1 MQTYIL
7 FFIKEEYLDK
17 FSYEYLVGILNSSV
31 YDKYFKITAK
41 KMSKNIYDYYPNKV
55 MKIRIFR
62 DNNYEEIENLSKQI
76 ISILL
81 NKSIDKGKVEK
92 LQIKMDNLI
101 MDSLGI

>member
-1 MQTYIL
+1 
-7 FFIKEEYLDK
+7 
-17 FSYEYLVGILNSSV
+17 
-31 YDKYFKITAK
+31 AK

>member
-1 MQTYIL
+1 
-7 FFIKEEYLDK
+7 
-17 FSYEYLVGILNSSV
+17 
-31 YDKYFKITAK
+31 
-41 KMSKNIYDYYPNKV
+41 

>member
-1 MQTYIL
+1 
-7 FFIKEEYLDK
+7 
-17 FSYEYLVGILNSSV
+17 
-31 YDKYFKITAK
+31 
-41 KMSKNIYDYYPNKV
+41 MSKNIYDYYPNKV

>member
-1 MQTYIL
+1 
-7 FFIKEEYLDK
+7 
-17 FSYEYLVGILNSSV
+17 SSV

>member
-1 MQTYIL
+1 
-7 FFIKEEYLDK
+7 
-17 FSYEYLVGILNSSV
+17 
-31 YDKYFKITAK
+31 K

>member
-1 MQTYIL
+1 
-7 FFIKEEYLDK
+7 
-17 FSYEYLVGILNSSV
+17 
-31 YDKYFKITAK
+31 
-41 KMSKNIYDYYPNKV
+41 KNIYDYYPNKV

>member
-1 MQTYIL
+1 
-7 FFIKEEYLDK
+7 
-17 FSYEYLVGILNSSV
+17 
-31 YDKYFKITAK
+31 
-41 KMSKNIYDYYPNKV
+41 YDYYPNKV

>member
-1 MQTYIL
+1 
-7 FFIKEEYLDK
+7 
-17 FSYEYLVGILNSSV
+17 
-31 YDKYFKITAK
+31 
-41 KMSKNIYDYYPNKV
+41 SKNIYDYYPNKV

>member
-1 MQTYIL
+1 
-7 FFIKEEYLDK
+7 
-17 FSYEYLVGILNSSV
+17 
-31 YDKYFKITAK
+31 
-41 KMSKNIYDYYPNKV
+41 NIYDYYPNKV

>member
-1 MQTYIL
+1 
-7 FFIKEEYLDK
+7 
-17 FSYEYLVGILNSSV
+17 
-31 YDKYFKITAK
+31 
-41 KMSKNIYDYYPNKV
+41 MSKNIYDYYPNKV

-62 DNNYEEIENLSKQI
+62 DNNYDEIENLSKQI

>member
-1 MQTYIL
+1 
-7 FFIKEEYLDK
+7 
-17 FSYEYLVGILNSSV
+17 
-31 YDKYFKITAK
+31 
-41 KMSKNIYDYYPNKV
+41 DYYPNKV

>member
-1 MQTYIL
+1 
-7 FFIKEEYLDK
+7 
-17 FSYEYLVGILNSSV
+17 
-31 YDKYFKITAK
+31 
-41 KMSKNIYDYYPNKV
+41 MSKNIFDYYPNKV

>member
-1 MQTYIL
+1 
-7 FFIKEEYLDK
+7 
-17 FSYEYLVGILNSSV
+17 
-31 YDKYFKITAK
+31 
-41 KMSKNIYDYYPNKV
+41 IYDYYPNKV

>member
-1 MQTYIL
+1 
-7 FFIKEEYLDK
+7 
-17 FSYEYLVGILNSSV
+17 
-31 YDKYFKITAK
+31 ITAK

>member
-1 MQTYIL
+1 
-7 FFIKEEYLDK
+7 
-17 FSYEYLVGILNSSV
+17 
-31 YDKYFKITAK
+31 
-41 KMSKNIYDYYPNKV
+41 YYPNKV